1 MLKQF
6 RKLNKQKG
14 TSIVEL
20 MVILAT
26 ASIMVGGISVKV
38 SDIMAEAQ
46 DVQRMANLRQIVTAL
61 EIYYLDYQK
70 YPQVS
75 GSDSQSRW
83 NKLISEFED
92 GNYLGSFPTQPE
104 NYDYKDSDGGQNYI
118 LKVLFENPENPYLE
132 ADWDGINQEIDCND
146 PYYCIKM

>member
-1 MLKQF
+1 MLKQL
-6 RKLNKQKG
+6 RKLDKQKG

-26 ASIMVGGISVKV
+26 ASIMVGGVSVKV
-38 SDIMAEAQ
+38 SDIMAEAH
-46 DVQRMANLRQIVTAL
+46 DVQRMANLRQMVTAL

-75 GSDSQSRW
+75 ESDSQSRW
-83 NKLISEFED
+83 DKLISEFED

-104 NYDYKDSDGGQNYI
+104 NYDYKDSDGGYI

-132 ADWDGINQEIDCND
+132 TDWDGINQGIDCSD